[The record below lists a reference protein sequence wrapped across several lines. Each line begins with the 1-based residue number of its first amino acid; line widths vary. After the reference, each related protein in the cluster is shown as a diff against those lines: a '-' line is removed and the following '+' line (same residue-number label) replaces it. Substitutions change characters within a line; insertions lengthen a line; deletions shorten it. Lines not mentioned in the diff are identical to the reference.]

1 MSRQK
6 SLKVREIMTENPSTA
21 EMESTIEEIATM
33 MKEEN
38 VTVIPI
44 IDEDG
49 ELMGLVTD
57 RDIVVLCIAE
67 GHDASDCRAEDI
79 IRAHLR
85 HGAAHLQ
92 SASPEMDATEA
103 ARIMS
108 EYQLRNMPVLEQGRL
123 VGMISLGDVGVKS
136 GKERDRNRNRPI
148 PRKKAS

>member
-6 SLKVREIMTENPSTA
+6 KTKVREIMAENPSTA

-33 MKEEN
+33 MKEKD
-38 VTVIPI
+38 VTAIPV

-67 GHDASDCRAEDI
+67 GHDASECRAEDI
-79 IRAHLR
+79 IRVHLKR
-85 HGAAHLQ
+85 GAAR
-92 SASPEMDATEA
+92 SASLEMDEAEA
-103 ARIMS
+103 ALIMS
-108 EYQLRNMPVLEQGRL
+108 ENQLQCLPVLEKGRL
-123 VGMISLGDVGVKS
+123 VGTISWGDIGKKG
-136 GKERDRNRNRPI
+136 GKERDRLGHRLM